1 MPLKSLSLKPMS
13 KQRVQWSLEE
23 RKLIVRYAAESMR
36 SHWPHIYS
44 TADLP
49 RRSGG
54 NGSHEMSLWVSANA
68 KLPPHRQRS
77 LPARGSPGAYIIPE
91 MRDALNK
98 EVDIL
103 SRQFKPSLPTQVMA
117 PVEKLEKAPEKVE
130 PEKVEP
136 ELPPPPVAGGVIMT
150 LTATEA
156 DQVRAYRTLLTFEQ
170 RLADLEAGLE
180 IVMETLEL
188 HGQRL
193 SGAKT
198 SSPEH
203 SAQLASVK
211 ESLTTLQ
218 ANLSALE
225 ASDQRPEPD
234 VVFVPRGTY
243 RRPTIAILGLQNS
256 AEFQRLTEMVEGADL
271 VRIDTDK
278 SPVNFSA
285 DYAVVRR
292 CVHHSWFEKARQ
304 CVGKDNAVFCR
315 GGGSATLIVTRQFVE
330 RFKAKLPKTT

>member
-1 MPLKSLSLKPMS
+1 MLGLMKR
-13 KQRVQWSLEE
+13 Q
-23 RKLIVRYAAESMR
+23 LIVLALLALGTLGQAQQTVLVAA
-36 SHWPHIYS
+36 
-44 TADLP
+44 A
-49 RRSGG
+49 
-54 NGSHEMSLWVSANA
+54 
-68 KLPPHRQRS
+68 
-77 LPARGSPGAYIIPE
+77 
-91 MRDALNK
+91 
-98 EVDIL
+98 
-103 SRQFKPSLPTQVMA
+103 
-117 PVEKLEKAPEKVE
+117 
-130 PEKVEP
+130 
-136 ELPPPPVAGGVIMT
+136 
-150 LTATEA
+150 
-156 DQVRAYRTLLTFEQ
+156 
-170 RLADLEAGLE
+170 
-180 IVMETLEL
+180 
-188 HGQRL
+188 
-193 SGAKT
+193 
-198 SSPEH
+198 
-203 SAQLASVK
+203 
-211 ESLTTLQ
+211 

-330 RFKAKLPKTT
+330 RFKAKLPKTA